1 MRRAIYFL
9 IAILGIALADFGG
22 TRAAPAPE
30 VQQALAPKGQL
41 RVALLLGDTTQAV
54 KDAGSG
60 ELKGVGFDL
69 GRQLAQRLGVRF
81 EPVLYPSI
89 GALLD
94 KGKAGDWDVAFIGFT
109 PARAKDWD
117 FAPSH
122 LEVEFGYLVPAG
134 SAISTAA
141 DVDRPGIRVAV
152 QEKSGPD
159 AFLSRTLK
167 NAVIV
172 RAPDYAST
180 VEMQKS
186 AKVDV
191 IFSIK
196 PILYELS
203 GQMPGSRVLDDSP
216 GTVPQ
221 AMAMPKGRDAG
232 MAYARSFI
240 EAAKTEGLIKA
251 AIERTGLRGVVVPA
265 TQAPAR

>member
-1 MRRAIYFL
+1 MRRAIYIL
-9 IAILGIALADFGG
+9 IAILGLALTDPRGPS
-22 TRAAPAPE
+22 AAPAPE
-30 VQQALAPKGQL
+30 VQQALAPKGKL
-41 RVALLLGDTTQAV
+41 RVALLLGDATQAV
-54 KDAGSG
+54 KDATSG
-60 ELKGVGFDL
+60 EMKGVGFDL
-69 GRQLAQRLGVRF
+69 GRHLAERIEMPF

-94 KGKAGDWDVAFIGFT
+94 HGMGGDWDVAFIGFT

-117 FAPSH
+117 FAPPH

-134 SAISTAA
+134 SSIATIA
-141 DVDRPGIRVAV
+141 DVDLPGVRVAV
-152 QEKSGPD
+152 QERSGPD

-180 VEMQKS
+180 VGMQKS
-186 AKVDV
+186 GKVDA

-203 GQMPGSRVLDDSP
+203 GQMPGSRVLEGSP

-221 AMAMPKGRDAG
+221 SMAMSKGREAG
-232 MAYARSFI
+232 MTYARSFI
-240 EAAKTEGLIKA
+240 AAAKAEGIIEA
-251 AIERTGLRGVVVPA
+251 AIERAGLRGVFVPA
-265 TQAPAR
+265 DQMPSR